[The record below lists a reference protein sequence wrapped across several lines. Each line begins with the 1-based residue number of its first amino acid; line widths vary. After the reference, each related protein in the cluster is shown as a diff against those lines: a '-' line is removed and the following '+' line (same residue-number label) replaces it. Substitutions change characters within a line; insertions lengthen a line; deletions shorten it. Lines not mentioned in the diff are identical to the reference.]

1 MVLLLPSPNL
11 SLPPHHPTQLDLVTY
26 LITLASLP
34 AERCRLADQ
43 PDNISAA
50 LKQQYLHPEVFL
62 ASGVPPSPTQYTYTL
77 ASPDARAT
85 NGSLLFSSTN
95 HLAAVPC
102 GTSQAFDNRRLPYR
116 WLPGLPFAPPV
127 PAQIDYLL
135 ARLKGGQRIEVMHTS
150 DFWPGPVWLYAARGS
165 GAWWH
170 PGRHVVALN
179 LIDALLR
186 FVPLSEVLA
195 HLDKVR
201 SGDRR
206 RLSH

>member
-135 ARLKGGQRIEVMHTS
+135 ARLKGGQRIEV
-150 DFWPGPVWLYAARGS
+150 
-165 GAWWH
+165 
-170 PGRHVVALN
+170 
-179 LIDALLR
+179 
-186 FVPLSEVLA
+186 
-195 HLDKVR
+195 
-201 SGDRR
+201 
-206 RLSH
+206 RLVMTQ